1 MNYARQTHSCAM
13 IRKDDRNPSL
23 SVIAVGGENNGD
35 FKNSVE
41 ILDANTS
48 VWRLGH
54 NLPVATW
61 RASLIEDPRG
71 GVILVGGVTSSGLT
85 TSLYRLKH
93 AGLFA
98 QWELMTQKL
107 KLGNSYFA
115 AFFVPDRLVQ
125 NCTFS

>member
-1 MNYARQTHSCAM
+1 METSRIQLKFWM
-13 IRKDDRNPSL
+13 KIL
-23 SVIAVGGENNGD
+23 SI
-35 FKNSVE
+35 
-41 ILDANTS
+41 
-48 VWRLGH
+48 WRLGN

-61 RASLIEDPRG
+61 RASLVEDPRG

-93 AGLFA
+93 GGLYA
-98 QWELMTQKL
+98 KWEMMTQKL

-115 AFFVPDRLVQ
+115 AFLVPDKLVQ